1 VRALAAIDHG
11 GTAAKGGKKVGP
23 RRRHRSVLTRGD
35 EVMRTCVLAAVLV
48 VASTG
53 IGFAQDAGQAVF
65 QRMCLPCHDAG
76 EGARIKLGPP
86 LNGIVG
92 RKAGSF
98 EGFNY
103 SDPMKASGITWDEA
117 QFKDYIKGPMVKVP
131 GTRMAFA
138 GLRDEGE
145 QSSLWAY
152 LSAFGADGK
161 KK

>member
-1 VRALAAIDHG
+1 
-11 GTAAKGGKKVGP
+11 
-23 RRRHRSVLTRGD
+23 
-35 EVMRTCVLAAVLV
+35 MRTCVLAAVLV
-48 VASTG
+48 LASTG
-53 IGFAQDAGQAVF
+53 AGFSQDAGQTVF

-76 EGARIKLGPP
+76 EGARVKLGPP
-86 LNGIVG
+86 LNGLNG
-92 RKAGSF
+92 RKAGTF

-138 GLRDEGE
+138 GLRDEGD
-145 QSSLWAY
+145 QAALWAY
-152 LSAFGADGK
+152 LGALGPDGK